1 MVARENWELLE
12 DAKCYFRILLRG
24 FFPPPPPPAFSHL
37 WLLMGDSTILYTNAE
52 RMHFTGILQGI
63 GLAKFGLANL

>member
-24 FFPPPPPPAFSHL
+24 FFPPPSPSAFSL
-37 WLLMGDSTILYTNAE
+37 LQLLMEARTSLYANTKG
-52 RMHFTGILQGI
+52 MHLAGFLQGV
-63 GLAKFGLANL
+63 GLSQISCWQT